1 MYEKIRKEEVEYNIV
16 LLEKPFT
23 EGFSLED
30 VACMYHMLSCE
41 EALPFEVKGAF
52 SHAFGLISKTDA
64 EMMSYDFSMLK
75 RKVREIIGDPEKE
88 HPNGEYEI
96 EHKGGTSTMFLSQ
109 NLDPDAYKGLS
120 GWARMFLHE

>member
-1 MYEKIRKEEVEYNIV
+1 MYEKIIKKETEYNIV
-16 LLEKPFT
+16 FLEKPFT

-30 VACMYHMLSCE
+30 VACMYHMLSCD

-75 RKVREIIGDPEKE
+75 RKVREIIEDPEKE
-88 HPNGEYEI
+88 HPNREYEI
-96 EHKGGTSTMFLSQ
+96 VHKGGISTMFLSQ
-109 NLDPDAYKGLS
+109 KLDPDAYRGLS
-120 GWARMFLHE
+120 EWASRHLPD